1 MRRALLVAL
10 VMYLVLTFRAS
21 IRLYEEIQYWLHRP
35 PPIKFAESSLEWLVA
50 WESAPLFRPHALA
63 CVDHHIFL
71 ADDFHVFELDDRRN
85 LRQICKVDRPIRDLT
100 ASCSSDSCQPV
111 LLLRSVSDGDSEENP
126 ELELHACQDGEQSS
140 TLLQTLGDDVDH
152 ANLYHSQS
160 EDVLV
165 TTRGDELLKNSRT
178 EKGDTWIPEWSMGD
192 VHSKSLRGIAADS
205 DFTMLFTSGHVQIR
219 SSTSRKPIGSFQIP
233 PSIGNL
239 TDACRIPG
247 TLKSLTLSYEGD
259 PHLHVLTFPGFD
271 DLVLDRSKETYRYAP
286 RRALE
291 VPREDHRADVAS
303 PQQPKKAL
311 IQTGQEIR
319 LGPRIGRLRK
329 PLDLSRDDTT

>member
-1 MRRALLVAL
+1 M
-10 VMYLVLTFRAS
+10 
-21 IRLYEEIQYWLHRP
+21 
-35 PPIKFAESSLEWLVA
+35 A
-50 WESAPLFRPHALA
+50 WESTPLFRPHSLA
-63 CVDHHIFL
+63 CGDDHIFL
-71 ADDFHVFELDDRRN
+71 ADEFHVFELDDRRY

-100 ASCSSDSCQPV
+100 VSCTSDSCQPV
-111 LLLRSVSDGDSEENP
+111 VLLRSVSDGDSEENSV
-126 ELELHACQDGEQSS
+126 LELHACQDSEQSS
-140 TLLQTLGDDVDH
+140 RLLQTLGDDVDH
-152 ANLYHSQS
+152 ANLYHSRS

-205 DFTMLFTSGHVQIR
+205 DFTMLFTSSHVQIR
-219 SSTSRKPIGSFQIP
+219 SSTSRKLIGRFRIP

-247 TLKSLTLSYEGD
+247 TLKSLTLSYEGN

-271 DLVLDRSKETYRYAP
+271 DLVLARSQETYRYAP

-291 VPREDHRADVAS
+291 VPTESKPPPEKPTGTDEAS
-303 PQQPKKAL
+303 SQQPKKAL

-319 LGPRIGRLRK
+319 LGPRIGRLRM